1 MLADLWWGVLVAP
14 LLEVAEVPAS
24 GPPVEVVP
32 GPPLEDAAGEERD
45 LGLGVVRQVEE
56 WQEGIRLPILEEF
69 FGVGHGREL
78 VGADLEMGLTHI
90 RST

>member
-1 MLADLWWGVLVAP
+1 MAP

-32 GPPLEDAAGEERD
+32 GLPLEDAAGEERD

-78 VGADLEMGLTHI
+78 VGDGDHWGI
-90 RST
+90 VNGIG